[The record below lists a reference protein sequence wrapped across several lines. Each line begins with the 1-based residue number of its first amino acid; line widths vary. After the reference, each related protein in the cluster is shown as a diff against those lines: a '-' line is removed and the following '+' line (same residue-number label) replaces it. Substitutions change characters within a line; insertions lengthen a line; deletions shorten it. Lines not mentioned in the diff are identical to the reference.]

1 VGDVSVGL
9 FRDRG
14 RAIIR
19 FARAHDAGDGETQRE
34 VVDHFESHVGRRAG
48 TNQTAQHTWDNTAKL
63 MVAATCKIPAIK
75 TNDQRINRTE
85 VPPRYHRRDASCGES
100 EGLLKTL

>member
-1 VGDVSVGL
+1 VGL
-9 FRDRG
+9 FRDSG

-48 TNQTAQHTWDNTAKL
+48 ADQAAQHTWNNTAKL
-63 MVAATCKIPAIK
+63 MVGATCKISAIK
-75 TNDQRINRTE
+75 ADDQRINRTE
-85 VPPRYHRRDASCGES
+85 VLPRYHRRDASCGETES
-100 EGLLKTL
+100 LLKTL